1 MKDGQMLLDGSDS
14 ASFTPDISKKLL
26 VCPFCSI
33 ARKEITASEVFRD
46 QTSVAFLDK
55 RPVFLGHC
63 LLIPVQHFETFLDLP
78 QNLISP
84 LFANAQLI
92 AKGVLKAMNAD
103 GILILINNKISQN
116 VPHLHIHIIPR
127 KSGDQLRGFMWPRK
141 KYGSE
146 EAMKKTTQAIIS
158 ELRQISQNSTETSPI

>member
-1 MKDGQMLLDGSDS
+1 MLLDGGDT
-14 ASFTPDISKKLL
+14 ASFPSDISKKSV

-33 ARKEITASEVFRD
+33 VRKEVVAIEVYRD
-46 QTSVAFLDK
+46 GTSVAFLDK

-63 LLIPVQHFETFLDLP
+63 LLIPVQHFETLLDLP

-84 LFANAQLI
+84 LFENAQLI
-92 AKGVLKAMNAD
+92 AKAVLKAMNAD
-103 GILILINNKISQN
+103 GILIIINNKISQS

-127 KSGDQLRGFMWPRK
+127 NSGDQLRGFMWPRK

-146 EAMKKTTQAIIS
+146 DEMKKTAQAIIS
-158 ELRQISQNSTETSPI
+158 ELQRISQNSPETSPN